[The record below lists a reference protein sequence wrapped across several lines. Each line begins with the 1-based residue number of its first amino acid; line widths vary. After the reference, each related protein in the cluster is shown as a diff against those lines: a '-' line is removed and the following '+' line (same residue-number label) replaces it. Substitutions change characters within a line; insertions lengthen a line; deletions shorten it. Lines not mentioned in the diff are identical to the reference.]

1 MYSSQRPVNPGLT
14 RYGSAPSSFL
24 KSLAD
29 SVIADD
35 ELSAVGSDNMMSKY
49 FSGDSSCL
57 TSESSCKAG
66 NISVALENDVK
77 RNASGLERSSSYGL
91 QEMAVGDFT
100 AADDMKAGTSPS
112 HSPSLIRHS
121 SSPAGFLSHLMV
133 DGSGGFSVT
142 RGLGNYVS
150 QAACNGGLGMG
161 NGRLKS
167 QLSFSARQDSLST
180 LSEISIPEVGES
192 PVGHNGTDDVSGHS
206 YMSGNFRMGSWEE
219 TNSIVFSAPPSK
231 RVKDI
236 NGDIAAALN
245 SLDSQFNVSNSSLD
259 KLLQMQQ
266 DSVPCRI
273 RAKRGCATHPRS
285 IAERD
290 RRTRISEKLKKL
302 QELVPNMD
310 KQTNTAE
317 MLDLAVQ
324 HIKTLQN
331 QVQKLQHDRNNCTCG
346 SRTAT

>member
-1 MYSSQRPVNPGLT
+1 MYSSQRPVGPGLT
-14 RYGSAPSSFL
+14 RYGSAPSSLL

-29 SVIADD
+29 SVVADD
-35 ELSAVGSDNMMSKY
+35 EFSAVGSDNLMSKY

-57 TSESSCKAG
+57 TSESSCKAT
-66 NISVALENDVK
+66 NISAALDNDVT
-77 RNASGLERSSSYGL
+77 RTAFGLERSSSYGL
-91 QEMAVGDFT
+91 QEMAVGDLV
-100 AADDMKAGTSPS
+100 AADDMKTGTSP
-112 HSPSLIRHS
+112 SPSLIRHS

-133 DGSGGFSVT
+133 DGSGFSVT
-142 RGLGNYVS
+142 RGLGNYGS
-150 QAACNGGLGMG
+150 QAGCNGSLGMG

-167 QLSFSARQDSLST
+167 QLSFSARQDSLSA
-180 LSEISIPEVGES
+180 LSEISVPEVGES
-192 PVGHNGTDDVSGHS
+192 TFGHNGSDDGPGHS

-219 TNSIVFSAPPSK
+219 TNSIVFSAPPNK
-231 RVKDI
+231 RTKDI
-236 NGDIAAALN
+236 HGDLAAALN
-245 SLDSQFNVSNSSLD
+245 SLDSQFNVSNASLD
-259 KLLQMQQ
+259 KLQQIQQ

-302 QELVPNMD
+302 QDLVPNMD

-317 MLDLAVQ
+317 MLDLAVH
-324 HIKTLQN
+324 HIKSLQN
-331 QVQKLQHDRNNCTCG
+331 QVQKLQQERSNCTCA